1 MKADHPWQI
10 FLESSGA
17 EFIRIG
23 EQQQLTRFSPP
34 TTPAATAKDCQ
45 LTALTHVGMLQV
57 AGPDSEKFLQ
67 GQLTCDVTQ
76 LTTAI
81 TGLGAACTPQGR
93 VYSSFRLVKAT
104 DTPELSYL
112 LRLNADNLERT
123 RDTLGKYA
131 VFYKTQLL
139 DVRDQY
145 VGIGIW
151 GGDAAAC
158 LATVFDEIPE
168 TINEVVSTDNGWLMR
183 VPGAEPRY
191 ECWLHEAGAETLWPK
206 LAETAHC
213 RAPDAWVLEDIR
225 AGLAEISAATAEAF
239 IPHMLNYQKV
249 DAISFEK
256 GCYTGQEI
264 VARTEYRGKA
274 KRGLFRLE
282 IDTAEAL
289 APGSELQSPT
299 HSGTINVIASAAA
312 GPDRQE
318 ALAVMATGLDDGATM
333 ELTLDNN
340 TLPARILPLPQ

>member
-1 MKADHPWQI
+1 MKADHPWRI

-17 EFIRIG
+17 EFIPAG
-23 EQQQLTRFSPP
+23 EERQLTSFSLP
-34 TTPAATAKDCQ
+34 TTPAATSIDCQ
-45 LTALTHVGMLQV
+45 LTALTHMGLLQV

-67 GQLTCDVTQ
+67 GQLTCDVTK
-76 LTTAI
+76 LTTEI

-104 DTPELSYL
+104 ISPELSYL
-112 LRLNADNLERT
+112 LRLSENNLERT

-131 VFYKTQLL
+131 VFYKTELL

-151 GGDAAAC
+151 GVDAAAC
-158 LATVFDEIPE
+158 LATAFDEIPE
-168 TINEVVSTDNGWLMR
+168 TINQVVNAGNRWLVR
-183 VPGAEPRY
+183 VPGTAPRF
-191 ECWLHEAGAETLWPK
+191 ECWLPEVEAEALWPR
-206 LAETAHC
+206 LAETAQC
-213 RAPDAWVLEDIR
+213 RAPDTWVLEDVR

-264 VARTEYRGKA
+264 VARTEYRGKT

-282 IDTAEAL
+282 IDTTEAL
-289 APGSELQSPT
+289 EPGSELQSPT

-318 ALAVMATGLDDGATM
+318 ALAVMATGLDNGATI
-333 ELTLDNN
+333 ELTLSNN
-340 TLPARILPLPQ
+340 ALPARILPLPQ